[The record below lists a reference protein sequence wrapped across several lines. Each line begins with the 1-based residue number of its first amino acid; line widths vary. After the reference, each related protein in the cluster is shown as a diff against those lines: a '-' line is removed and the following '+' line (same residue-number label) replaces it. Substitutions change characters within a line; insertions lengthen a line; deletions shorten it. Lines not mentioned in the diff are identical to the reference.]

1 MSFSIE
7 QLWHRV
13 LHVIGRGRG
22 TGVGD
27 DSGNV
32 QKQQVVFS
40 GLETQ
45 SELKRLG
52 EYGHAS
58 MPPDGFDCVA
68 VFIGGDRG
76 NGMIIATGHQA
87 SRLKDLLPG
96 ESALYDDLGQVVY
109 LTRNGIVID
118 GKTLPIAIRT
128 LGNMQVDVDN
138 LAMSITQAL
147 SIDAGTEIELTAT
160 LALALNALIVNA
172 TAPGGMNFNTP
183 LLSVTG
189 AVDAAGGFLISGTPA
204 W

>member
-7 QLWHRV
+7 QLWHRI

-87 SRLKDLLPG
+87 SRLKNLLPG
-96 ESALYDDLGQVVY
+96 ESALYDDLGKVIALLRDQILVDAKGVNFTVQNCPLADFDNQVNAGVSY
-109 LTRNGIVID
+109 MVNGVKVVGEQMPPIIPPAGGGTID
-118 GKTLPIAIRT
+118 AEAR
-128 LGNMQVDVDN
+128 
-138 LAMSITQAL
+138 A
-147 SIDAGTEIELTAT
+147 SIDAIIAT
-160 LALALNALIVNA
+160 LQTHGLTL
-172 TAPGGMNFNTP
+172 
-183 LLSVTG
+183 
-189 AVDAAGGFLISGTPA
+189 
-204 W
+204 